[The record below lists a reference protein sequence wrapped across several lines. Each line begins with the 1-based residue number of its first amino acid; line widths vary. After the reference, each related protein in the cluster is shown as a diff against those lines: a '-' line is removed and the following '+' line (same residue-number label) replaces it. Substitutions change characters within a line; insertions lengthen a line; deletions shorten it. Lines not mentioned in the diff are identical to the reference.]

1 MCRICRSLPP
11 PVWASIATCSK
22 AYMQTPLTKVDAN
35 VNTGTTE
42 IRSRQ
47 ARWNS
52 YSCMSDE
59 ESSILAFIGTEF
71 ERNSCN
77 QRGTWKPRFVQTGR
91 FILFNSWFLVP
102 FLPSHPASSMRA
114 SLVGIQEQEE
124 MTVDRLGNPQKQV
137 GRSGSYAHLAVS
149 SALYTLVDVQV
160 RRIVTVFV
168 DEVLSG
174 VLFFGCF
181 LQSAKNRCNRSYL
194 NNGLQKWY
202 LLNASSFVYEQ

>member
-1 MCRICRSLPP
+1 MRI
-11 PVWASIATCSK
+11 V
-22 AYMQTPLTKVDAN
+22 
-35 VNTGTTE
+35 
-42 IRSRQ
+42 RSRYLTSQ
-47 ARWNS
+47 INKTWNAG
-52 YSCMSDE
+52 Y
-59 ESSILAFIGTEF
+59 AY
-71 ERNSCN
+71 
-77 QRGTWKPRFVQTGR
+77 
-91 FILFNSWFLVP
+91 SWFLVP

-181 LQSAKNRCNRSYL
+181 LQSAKNRCNRFFCFYRYHS
-194 NNGLQKWY
+194 NNMLSSSAIIHAGHSFLKNIFHRVIAGFCSQTIPCWNGPVLLWY
-202 LLNASSFVYEQ
+202 RQPELS